1 MHRIPG
7 YYSSGMINHA
17 FRTNALRTG
26 LVAGRVRLL
35 AALAAGPRA
44 PVPREWSAV

>member
-17 FRTNALRTG
+17 LRTHALRSG
-26 LVAGRVRLL
+26 LVAGRMRLV
-35 AALAAGPRA
+35 AAVAAGPRA